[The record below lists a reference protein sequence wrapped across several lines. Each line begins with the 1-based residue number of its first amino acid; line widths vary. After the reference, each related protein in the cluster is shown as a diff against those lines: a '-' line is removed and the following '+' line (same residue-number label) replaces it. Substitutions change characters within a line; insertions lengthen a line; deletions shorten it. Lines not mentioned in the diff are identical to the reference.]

1 MKEFTIPEDGF
12 VLRTESGRA
21 VLELLV
27 HDEGSTLS
35 LFDVDGEPRVAL
47 AIRGNSGAAF
57 VGDPATNGVVLSA
70 GEDLSEI
77 AILHSGKHIAL
88 ALDPKR
94 GEIRLVNA
102 DNATVAKIYEDDNGG
117 QIGLG
122 DQRGTLAASAGA
134 GEHGGEFCVMN
145 TAGKT
150 VVFLQANERED
161 AGNITLL
168 DQNGDLR
175 ILVDSS
181 IHVIRDGRVVWT
193 TMNQ

>member
-12 VLRTESGRA
+12 VLKTELGRP

-27 HDEGSTLS
+27 HAEGSTLS
-35 LFDVDGEPRVAL
+35 LFDIDGEPRVAL
-47 AIRGNSGAAF
+47 ATRGNSGAVL
-57 VGDPATNGVVLSA
+57 VGDPGTNGVVVSA
-70 GEDLSEI
+70 GEDISQV

-88 ALDPKR
+88 ALDPKK

-102 DNATVAKIYEDDNGG
+102 AKATVAKIYEDDNGG

-122 DQRGTLAASAGA
+122 DQQGTLAVSAGA
-134 GEHGGEFCVMN
+134 GEHGGVCCVMN
-145 TAGKT
+145 IAGKT
-150 VVFLQANERED
+150 VVFLQANEKED

-168 DQNGDLR
+168 DRNGDLR

-181 IHVIRDGRVVWT
+181 IHVIRDGRIVWT

>member
-1 MKEFTIPEDGF
+1 MKEFTIPEGGF
-12 VLRTESGRA
+12 VLKTELGRP

-47 AIRGNSGAAF
+47 ATRGNSGAAL
-57 VGDPATNGVVLSA
+57 VGDPATNGLVLSA

-77 AILHSGKHIAL
+77 AVFRSGKHIAL
-88 ALDPKR
+88 ALNQEK

-102 DNATVAKIYEDDNGG
+102 ANATLAKIYEDDNGG

-122 DQRGTLAASAGA
+122 DQRGTLAVSAGA
-134 GEHGGEFCVMN
+134 GENGGVACVMN

-150 VVFLQANERED
+150 VVFLSANERED
-161 AGNITLL
+161 AGNVTLL
-168 DQNGDLR
+168 DQDGDPR
-175 ILVDSS
+175 ILVDTN
-181 IHVIRDGRVVWT
+181 IHVIRDGRIVWT